1 MKKLL
6 IMLLAIVMIV
16 TMVSCDTVNQG
27 DVTTDTTAGSDVTT
41 EATSE
46 SSNKTDEDTTKA
58 DSTETDGDEAATVY
72 PTVFDSIYTANKDK
86 KLSFTE
92 AVALVEDIVT
102 YPELEE
108 GAESFM
114 INLSAELKASAKS
127 GGVST
132 EISVPAVLEFVA
144 IDGGDFS
151 LSLTLYDKPFYSCIY
166 VDGVIY
172 ASLTDADTGEVTK
185 ARISPS
191 DEELEALIAQIQA
204 MISDELGGVAPED
217 STDLPEDETTSI
229 IDLLPAPGDED
240 EYVETEPAYIEDEV
254 INREEL
260 ESILAEVFGD
270 ATPEDIAADML
281 GDAKLSYNDDHS
293 RFYISAVGGFDNIN
307 AKLGE
312 LAAALDALIPEE
324 ALEEYGGMTVTDI
337 ISSFTLKTDSTFI
350 DLIFDAKGNFCG
362 FGADVEIA
370 GQDSDYMEMMG
381 LSNVSAGFTMLLD
394 ITVDDTLTVTAP
406 KDADEYVVITVEEVM
421 EMLDSYF
428 GPDDEIYFPEI
439 DIEGE
444 DVISLELVPNID
456 GYIELSS
463 DPYRRAQQLLYIWNS
478 ENPAEE
484 FDCVFKAEGVI
495 AYAYSEDG
503 EYYYT
508 VAVSDLG
515 EDADFYYDST
525 IDITSDKVYEEG
537 DEVEIYFVIEVVDL
551 GDGFMYVNFNEV
563 EYQTSK

>member
-1 MKKLL
+1 
-6 IMLLAIVMIV
+6 MLLAIVMIV
-16 TMVSCDTVNQG
+16 TMASCDTGNQG
-27 DVTTDTTAGSDVTT
+27 DVTTDTTDTTADSDVTT

-46 SSNKTDEDTTKA
+46 SSNKTDEDTTNA
-58 DSTETDGDEAATVY
+58 DSTETDGDEAATVS
-72 PTVFDSIYTANKDK
+72 PTVFDTIYVTNKDK

-92 AVALVEDIVT
+92 AMALVEDIVT
-102 YPELEE
+102 FPEFEE
-108 GAESFM
+108 GAEIFK
-114 INLSAELKASAKS
+114 INLSAEFKASAKS

-144 IDGGDFS
+144 IGSEDFS

-172 ASLTDADTGEVTK
+172 VSLTDVDTGEVTK
-185 ARISPS
+185 AQIAPTE
-191 DEELEALIAQIQA
+191 EELEALMAQIQA

-240 EYVETEPAYIEDEV
+240 EYVETEPVHSEDEA
-254 INREEL
+254 IDQEAL

-324 ALEEYGGMTVTDI
+324 ELEEYGGMTVTDI

-350 DLIFDAKGNFCG
+350 DLVFDAKGNFCG
-362 FGADVEIA
+362 FGVDVGVA

-428 GPDDEIYFPEI
+428 GPNDETYFPEI

-463 DPYRRAQQLLYIWNS
+463 DPYRRAQQLLYIWYS

-484 FDCVFKAEGVI
+484 FDCVFKTDGVI

-525 IDITSDKVYEEG
+525 IDITSDKIYEEG

-551 GDGFMYVNFNEV
+551 GDGFMYTEFTEV
-563 EYQTSK
+563 EYQISE